1 MSNRLAISS
10 NQWSP
15 DLQAMD
21 AMQWLYC
28 NNRVAFDAVNKV
40 MPEYVNART
49 DGSWFDTT
57 AMGVSDEW
65 GSWLIDAI
73 EDQSEIHW
81 EDGEPWIGGDHDE

>member
-1 MSNRLAISS
+1 MSNRLA
-10 NQWSP
+10 
-15 DLQAMD
+15 
-21 AMQWLYC
+21 
-28 NNRVAFDAVNKV
+28 
-40 MPEYVNART
+40 
-49 DGSWFDTT
+49 